1 MKAFVLKKIAD
12 VIKTKKIIKKAFR
25 VDENLILMQFDEDRF
40 YFDLTKGSGDIY
52 INIDY
57 PLTKKFKAPFDIVL
71 EKKFTKAVILDAESK
86 ERILTIT
93 AENKNNFKSETVKIR
108 FEFTGR
114 YTNAIILNENNE
126 VIESLRHITEN
137 LSSRVVKPGVKLEEL
152 PPIEIKEKIFEI
164 DDLEK
169 YTKELF
175 NKKHQNRLN
184 QKKQSIL
191 NKINKKIKEVEKK
204 LNSLANQ
211 DKLFENSRKYKLY
224 ADVAMANLH
233 QIKPYMKELKTKDF
247 EGNEITIPLP
257 EIKNVRE
264 TGNFFYKLSKKMRQ
278 KAKNIEIEKKY
289 LQEQLNFLEN
299 YKKLVENANSLAEL
313 NIYKPE
319 KKDKKEDENIAKF
332 MFDDYM
338 ILVGKN
344 EKGNIKLLKNAN
356 ANDYWLHIKNY
367 PGSHVIIKNNK
378 LQIPQKVLQKA
389 ARLAVAFSGRDEGE
403 VDYTKRKFVKTKEGA
418 NVEYG
423 KYSTI
428 KVRVDEERESRNVSS
443 KF

>member
-1 MKAFVLKKIAD
+1 MKAFVLKKIAEI
-12 VIKTKKIIKKAFR
+12 IKTKKIIKKALR
-25 VDENLILMQFDEDRF
+25 VDENLILMQFDNDRF

-57 PLTKKFKAPFDIVL
+57 PLVKKFKAPFDIVL
-71 EKKFTKAVILDAESK
+71 EKKFTKAEILDAQAK

-93 AENKNNFKSETVKIR
+93 AENKNNFKSEMVKIR

-114 YTNAIILNENNE
+114 YTNAIILNENDE

-152 PPIEIKEKIFEI
+152 PPVEIKEKEFEI

-175 NKKHQNRLN
+175 LKKYQNRLK
-184 QKKQSIL
+184 QKKESIL
-191 NKINKKIKEVEKK
+191 NKINKKIKEIQKK
-204 LNSLANQ
+204 LNSLENR
-211 DKLFENSRKYKLY
+211 DKLLKKSEKYKLY
-224 ADVAMANLH
+224 ADVAMANLY
-233 QIKPYMKELKTKDF
+233 QIKPYMKELKTYDF
-247 EGNEITIPLP
+247 EGNDITIPLP
-257 EIKNVRE
+257 ELKNVNE
-264 TGNFFYKLSKKMRQ
+264 IGNYFYKLSKKMRQ
-278 KAKNIEIEKKY
+278 KAINLEIEKNF
-289 LQEQLNFLEN
+289 LQDQLNFLEN
-299 YKKLVENANSLAEL
+299 YKKLVENAKTLAEL

-344 EKGNIKLLKNAN
+344 EKGNVKLLKNAN

-367 PGSHVIIKNNK
+367 SGAHVIIKNNK
-378 LQIPQKVLQKA
+378 LNVPQKVLNEA
-389 ARLAVAFSGRDEGE
+389 AKLAVAFSGKDEGE
-403 VDYTKRKFVKTKEGA
+403 VDYTRRKFVKIKEGA

-423 KYSTI
+423 KYSTLR
-428 KVRVDEERESRNVSS
+428 VRVDG
-443 KF
+443 

>member
-1 MKAFVLKKIAD
+1 MKAFVLKKIAEI
-12 VIKTKKIIKKAFR
+12 IKTKKIIKKALR
-25 VDENLILMQFDEDRF
+25 VDENLILMQFDNDRF

-57 PLTKKFKAPFDIVL
+57 WLVKKFKAPFDIVL
-71 EKKFTKAVILDAESK
+71 EKKFTKAEILDAKAK

-93 AENKNNFKSETVKIR
+93 AENKNNFKSEIVKIR

-114 YTNAIILNENNE
+114 YTNAIILNENDE

-152 PPIEIKEKIFEI
+152 PSMEIKEKEFEI

-175 NKKHQNRLN
+175 LKKYQNRLK
-184 QKKQSIL
+184 QKKESIL
-191 NKINKKIKEVEKK
+191 NKINKKIKIIQKK
-204 LNSLANQ
+204 LNSLENR
-211 DKLFENSRKYKLY
+211 DKLLKKSEKYKLY
-224 ADVAMANLH
+224 ADVAMVNLH

-247 EGNEITIPLP
+247 EGNEIIIPLP
-257 EIKNVRE
+257 ELKNVNE
-264 TGNFFYKLSKKMRQ
+264 IGNYFYKLSKKMRQ
-278 KAKNIEIEKKY
+278 KAINLEIEKNF
-289 LQEQLNFLEN
+289 LQDQLNFLKN
-299 YKKLVENANSLAEL
+299 YKKLVENAKTLAEL

-319 KKDKKEDENIAKF
+319 KKEKKEDENIAKF

-344 EKGNIKLLKNAN
+344 EKGNVKLLKNAN

-367 PGSHVIIKNNK
+367 PGAHVIIKNNK
-378 LQIPQKVLQKA
+378 LQIPQKVLNEA
-389 ARLAVAFSGRDEGE
+389 AKLAVAFSGKDEGE
-403 VDYTKRKFVKTKEGA
+403 VDYTRRKFVKIKEGA

-423 KYSTI
+423 KYSTLR
-428 KVRVDEERESRNVSS
+428 VRVDG
-443 KF
+443 